1 MGFGLTRPFAGSAL
15 VKILRGLGRKI
26 PFNGL
31 PSSKFWR
38 KFERKHPELTLRK
51 TDPLSLARARYTT
64 PQAVNNFFDMYEAQ
78 LEKLGLQNRPD
89 RIYNV
94 YESSMVLDPQNEKV
108 YAQKGSDLNRC
119 ENRAHLTSSVEE
131 DVTNDADSVDETP
144 SAKDLDGPTDSAP
157 NIPVGASASAPV
169 PGQSD
174 KTTEKEKGFCGFE
187 PGFLMPK
194 FANTEDA
201 SEGSETP
208 SDLAGQDKPVVS
220 SLP

>member
-1 MGFGLTRPFAGSAL
+1 MFGLIMINAGFLLQFADKLYGYL
-15 VKILRGLGRKI
+15 
-26 PFNGL
+26 
-31 PSSKFWR
+31 
-38 KFERKHPELTLRK
+38 K
-51 TDPLSLARARYTT
+51 T
-64 PQAVNNFFDMYEAQ
+64 
-78 LEKLGLQNRPD
+78 
-89 RIYNV
+89 
-94 YESSMVLDPQNEKV
+94 
-108 YAQKGSDLNRC
+108 DLNRC

-157 NIPVGASASAPV
+157 NIPVGASASEPV
-169 PGQSD
+169 PGQPD

-208 SDLAGQDKPVVS
+208 SDLAGQDKPVETAEATAGGAAS
-220 SLP
+220 SVVGPVVPLARPARLTRRQLLLAQFQVRPILTLAPVPGTLNMYRIQPVWDGSAEAKSFFRDMLVAHRAVASTRL